1 MVDKKIFMLNTG
13 GVIEEIYTIG
23 GEFSVAYIKIKDLA
37 DPIKVP
43 VSELSVVAGELQQVV
58 HSIVMSAQES
68 YADYMQDVSKVLDSL
83 LDIKKEEVE

>member
-1 MVDKKIFMLNTG
+1 MDKKIFMLNTG
-13 GVIEEIYTIG
+13 GVIEEIYTTG
-23 GEFSVAYIKIKDLA
+23 GEFSVVYIKIKDLA
-37 DPIKVP
+37 DPIEVP